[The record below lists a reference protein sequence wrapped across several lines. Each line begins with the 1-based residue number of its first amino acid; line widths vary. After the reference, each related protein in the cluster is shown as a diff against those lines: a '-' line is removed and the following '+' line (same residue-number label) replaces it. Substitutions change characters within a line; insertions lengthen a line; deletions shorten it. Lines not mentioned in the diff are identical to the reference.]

1 MTGIPVFVV
10 IQINEVGAGVSDELK
25 KWLDL
30 SSALWFLVLPL
41 GVKFDLND
49 KSCASNMRNK

>member
-30 SSALWFLVLPL
+30 SSALWFLALPL
-41 GVKFDLND
+41 GLKLNLN
-49 KSCASNMRNK
+49 SRG